1 MLVAALDAH
10 YAPVGGLEPLRGA
23 FLRWAAAHGKNYST
37 VAEMESRFEQFVK
50 KDIEL
55 EQIRIEHPDATF
67 TVDHNIFSDRTPE
80 EMALKL
86 NKQGGNL
93 FQSVKSTASVA
104 SL

>member
-10 YAPVGGLEPLRGA
+10 HAPVGGLEPLRGA
-23 FLRWAAAHGKNYST
+23 FLRWAAAYSKNYST

-86 NKQGGNL
+86 NKQSENS
-93 FQSVKSTASVA
+93 FRSVKGTASAA